1 MYLTIRNHHPTRSA
15 NITVQLDPDPTD
27 GFVVAGIRNGR
38 VPILLPGAEERLTWR
53 LIPLECGHVALPR
66 LKVMDRRRA
75 LGGAGSDEEVESQG
89 DMVKVVDVRRDER
102 DETGSAVGVVGG
114 ALDAGRGWSTVLV
127 LP

>member
-75 LGGAGSDEEVESQG
+75 LGGAGSDAEEESQG

-102 DETGSAVGVVGG
+102 DEAGSAVGVVG
-114 ALDAGRGWSTVLV
+114 ALDAGRGWSSMLV